1 MFSTRSIVRKQFQST
16 SRLLQ
21 QESLSQNPTKSTM
34 EKETKDTD
42 DGIDDETVDLFALMN
57 SSIMELQMELE
68 ILESREYERDDNNHN
83 DQEIKSMRQN
93 DISDSIKDTEIDKTP
108 PIPLRSPIN
117 YQHNQAKTTS
127 VDWQAMEPAKAGDQD
142 YAPVSDYSP
151 GKTVVVAG
159 VRELES
165 DRDYDD
171 DESITEQQQLFAL
184 VTPAKVGDEDLF
196 SEQQQLFAPVTPAKV
211 GDEDYVPV
219 VDFTKTAN
227 AETIANAIV
236 KVTSKTKLRECEQMK
251 SEKKNPGKRKPGKPK
266 EVRIAVCGL
275 FQEPESLGHFTR
287 L

>member
-117 YQHNQAKTTS
+117 ETISDTINKTISTTKPKTTS

-171 DESITEQQQLFAL
+171 DESIT
-184 VTPAKVGDEDLF
+184 
-196 SEQQQLFAPVTPAKV
+196 EQQQLFAPVTPAKV